1 MLILPIVVPRYCLGA
16 LGNGVILINPRLV
29 AHEHMCIVLIRL
41 KIMLY
46 HVNIL
51 GV

>member
-16 LGNGVILINPRLV
+16 LGNSVFLINPRLV
-29 AHEHMCIVLIRL
+29 PHEHMYIVLIRL
-41 KIMLY
+41 KSMFC